1 MQEIPHPI
9 PEEAKKLEEE
19 LRKKRELLESEA
31 RRRATFG
38 NTVSDRSMERY
49 NELLGISIEELKGKT
64 VLDLGSG
71 LTERFAK
78 EMVTKGVNV
87 VSVNPDLT
95 SKFSRDLIKPE
106 RLEELKRRWGF
117 AKTKRES
124 VAAIGQN
131 LPFHD
136 EVFDAVTSL
145 YAISL
150 YLPEEHDEWRA
161 AFNELLRVLKPGGR
175 AYVAPFFPSIQE
187 IFFDAMNEEIGKGQ
201 FRFEIK
207 GDRLIIEKPVLE
219 KESQDP
225 SEKIAA

>member
-1 MQEIPHPI
+1 MLLNNKNMQEIPHPI

-19 LRKKRELLESEA
+19 FRKRSELLESEA

-95 SKFSRDLIKPE
+95 L
-106 RLEELKRRWGF
+106 
-117 AKTKRES
+117 
-124 VAAIGQN
+124 Q
-131 LPFHD
+131 
-136 EVFDAVTSL
+136 
-145 YAISL
+145 
-150 YLPEEHDEWRA
+150 EH
-161 AFNELLRVLKPGGR
+161 
-175 AYVAPFFPSIQE
+175 
-187 IFFDAMNEEIGKGQ
+187 
-201 FRFEIK
+201 
-207 GDRLIIEKPVLE
+207 
-219 KESQDP
+219 
-225 SEKIAA
+225 